1 MQRYKINLLNEREE
15 RFELNTPEIGVWD
28 NDWENFGIVMDEKR
42 NSIEGFSRVN
52 DANNDLSE
60 DLTMRIIA
68 LNKTGMNPKVKF
80 EELDRFI
87 IGSDDLFVERIDNGK
102 TRKISVNFKSKQL
115 TNINKSNALVQ
126 EYSFSKNTS
135 WFSDIA
141 FDSWSGNPNG
151 YNNGLVGL
159 VFKANGAGV
168 VFNVDGDS
176 IVFNNTYSGFGDTN
190 FSYIDSSLNFSK
202 NGTPFEVVIYNL
214 NIVGNFALINFSKV
228 GKTQSSFGL
237 KIPAILLNK
246 NYEIVFNTQPL
257 KRGLYIRYDD
267 GSITK
272 LTPYIND
279 VTKDPFFRFDNGV
292 KNSFSISN
300 GVIRSIRA
308 LDFNE
313 VQ

>member
-15 RFELNTPEIGVWD
+15 RFDLNTPEIGVWD

-52 DANNDLSE
+52 DVNNDLSE

-68 LNKTGMNPKVKF
+68 LNKTGMNPKAKF

-115 TNINKSNALVQ
+115 TNINKSNALAQ

-159 VFKANGAGV
+159 VFKANGSGV

-202 NGTPFEVVIYNL
+202 NGTPFEVIIYNL
-214 NIVGNFALINFSKV
+214 NVVGNFALINFSKV

>member
-1 MQRYKINLLNEREE
+1 MQRYKINLINEREE
-15 RFELNTPEIGVWD
+15 RFDLNTPEIGVWD
-28 NDWENFGIVMDEKR
+28 NDWENFGIVMNETR

-52 DANNDLSE
+52 KVNNDLSD

-68 LNKTGMNPKVKF
+68 LNKTGMNPKARF

-87 IGSDDLFVERIDNGK
+87 IGSDDLFIERVDNGK

-151 YNNGLVGL
+151 YANGLLGI
-159 VFKANGAGV
+159 VFKANRNGI
-168 VFNVDGDS
+168 VFNIDNTS
-176 IVFNNTYSGFGDTN
+176 ILFNNTYSGFNDTN
-190 FSYIDSSLNFSK
+190 FSYLDSSLNFS
-202 NGTPFEVVIYNL
+202 NSGTPFEVVIYNL
-214 NIVGNFALINFSKV
+214 NVVGNYAVIGFSKV
-228 GKTQSSFGL
+228 GKTQSSFEL
-237 KIPAILLNK
+237 KIPAVLLNK

-257 KRGLYIRYDD
+257 KRGLYLRYED
-267 GSITK
+267 GSTTK
-272 LTPYIND
+272 ITPYIDD

-300 GVIRSIRA
+300 GIIRSIRA

>member
-15 RFELNTPEIGVWD
+15 RFDLNTPEIGVWD

-52 DANNDLSE
+52 DVNNDLSE

-68 LNKTGMNPKVKF
+68 LNKTVMNPKVKF

-267 GSITK
+267 GSVTK

>member
-1 MQRYKINLLNEREE
+1 MQRYIINLLNEREE
-15 RFELNTPEIGVWD
+15 RFGLNTPEIGVWD
-28 NDWENFGIVMDEKR
+28 NDWENFGIAMAENR
-42 NSIEGFSRVN
+42 NSIEGFSRV
-52 DANNDLSE
+52 DKVNNDLSE

-68 LNKTGMNPKVKF
+68 LNKTGMNPKARF

-115 TNINKSNALVQ
+115 TNINKSNALIQ

-141 FDSWSGNPNG
+141 FDSWSGNPSG
-151 YNNGLVGL
+151 YANGLLGL
-159 VFKANGAGV
+159 VFKANGNGV
-168 VFNVDGDS
+168 VFNIDNTS
-176 IVFNNTYSGFGDTN
+176 IVFNNTYSGFSDTN
-190 FSYIDSSLNFSK
+190 FSYVDSSLNFSK
-202 NGTPFEVVIYNL
+202 SGTPFEVVIGNL
-214 NIVGNFALINFSKV
+214 NIVGNYADILFSK
-228 GKTQSSFGL
+228 GGATQSSFSL
-237 KIPAILLNK
+237 RIPGILLNRE
-246 NYEIVFNTQPL
+246 YEIVFNTQPL
-257 KRGLYIRYDD
+257 KRGLYVRYSS
-267 GSITK
+267 GETIK

-279 VTKDPFFRFDNGV
+279 VTIDPFFRFDNGV

-300 GVIRSIRA
+300 GKIKSIRA

>member
-1 MQRYKINLLNEREE
+1 MRRYKINLLNEREE
-15 RFELNTPEIGVWD
+15 RFDLNTPEIGVWD
-28 NDWENFGIVMDEKR
+28 NDWENFGIVMDETR
-42 NSIEGFSRVN
+42 NSIEGFSRVT

-202 NGTPFEVVIYNL
+202 NGTPFEVIIYNL
-214 NIVGNFALINFSKV
+214 NVVGNFALINFSKV

>member
-15 RFELNTPEIGVWD
+15 RFDLNTPEIGVWD
-28 NDWENFGIVMDEKR
+28 NDWENFGIVMNETR

-52 DANNDLSE
+52 KVNNDLSE

-68 LNKTGMNPKVKF
+68 LNKTGMNPKERF

-141 FDSWSGNPNG
+141 FDNWSGNPNAS
-151 YNNGLVGL
+151 NIAEVGL
-159 VFKANGAGV
+159 VFGV
-168 VFNVDGDS
+168 NKNAIAFSVNKNA
-176 IVFNNTYSGFGDTN
+176 IVFNNAYSGFNSTN
-190 FSYIDSSLNFSK
+190 FVYTDTSLNFTK
-202 NGTPFEVVIYNL
+202 NGTPFEVVVNNID
-214 NIVGNFALINFSKV
+214 IVGNYGIITFTKNGLTNN
-228 GKTQSSFGL
+228 SFTL
-237 KIPAILLNK
+237 NIPAILLVD
-246 NYEIVFNTQPL
+246 NYDIVFNTQPL
-257 KRGLYIRYDD
+257 KRGLYLKYDD
-267 GSITK
+267 GTTAK
-272 LTPYIND
+272 LTAYIND
-279 VTKDPFFRFDNGV
+279 VTIDPFFKFDNGV
-292 KNSFSISN
+292 RNSFSISN
-300 GVIRSIRA
+300 GVIKSIRA